1 MVRSLY
7 TRRIQSGRR
16 TTHKKRAAALPK
28 GEKEEGKNATKCV
41 SIYYLV
47 RRARIRAHLRVAL
60 VPGVVHADGSTARNR
75 VVLFFCLLLSFVLP
89 PFAAA
94 AFSVR
99 GRRHDDG
106 ESGVLCAGF
115 ISPFFSAQFKYKP

>member
-60 VPGVVHADGSTARNR
+60 VPGVVHADRSTARTR

-89 PFAAA
+89 PFAA
-94 AFSVR
+94 FSVR

-106 ESGVLCAGF
+106 ESGVSCAGF
-115 ISPFFSAQFKYKP
+115 VSPFFSPHSLDKP